1 MTRMSAKSLTSKGH
15 YRALLPLLL
24 LGWVAFELATIGYRS
39 QLLLLIGTLLGLSLY
54 LSSFSFT
61 GAYRRLLLHRQSREV
76 IAQLALVALTCVLF
90 APLLQRGE
98 FAGME
103 VVGAWAPVG
112 LQVSIGALIFGIG
125 MQLAG
130 GCGSGTLYTA
140 GGGNPR
146 MLLVLVAFCCGSFWA
161 SLDMAW
167 WQSLPTLGVISL
179 GHRLGWI
186 EAVAVQLSLLS
197 LLAVLLLWWGKTA
210 LKQPSLRA
218 TDAIMND
225 AAKLRPLLWG
235 VTLLALLNL
244 ATLLT
249 AGHPWSIT
257 WALSLWGAK
266 AAGLLG
272 WTPSVGSFWT
282 APFQHQA
289 LTQSVLEDTTSVMN
303 IGILLG
309 ATSAAL
315 LSGRFRPSLKYHP
328 RQWLAALLG
337 GLLLGYGARIAYGC
351 NIGAFVSGVASTSLH
366 GWLWI
371 LCALP
376 GNWLGIKLRPWF
388 GLSNQ

>member
-1 MTRMSAKSLTSKGH
+1 MPAKSLIQKRYSS
-15 YRALLPLLL
+15 ALVPLLL
-24 LGWVAFELATIGYRS
+24 LGGLAFELTAIGYRS
-39 QLLLLIGTLLGLSLY
+39 QLLLLIGTLLGLCLY

-61 GAYRRLLLHRQSREV
+61 GAYRRLLLHRQPREV

-103 VVGAWAPVG
+103 LSGAWAPVG
-112 LQVSIGALIFGIG
+112 LQVAIGALIFGIG

-146 MLLVLVAFCCGSFWA
+146 MLLVLIAFCCGSFWA

-167 WQSLPTLGVISL
+167 WQSLPQFGVISL

-186 EAVAVQLSLLS
+186 EAVAVQLGLLS
-197 LLAVLLLWWGKTA
+197 LLVVLLLWWGKTTP
-210 LKQPSLRA
+210 KEPSLRKTIA
-218 TDAIMND
+218 PLKET
-225 AAKLRPLLWG
+225 AKLRPLLWG
-235 VTLLALLNL
+235 VALLALLNL
-244 ATLLT
+244 ATLIT

-266 AAGLLG
+266 AAGLIG
-272 WTPSVGSFWT
+272 WIPSAGSFWT
-282 APFQHQA
+282 APFQQQA
-289 LTQSVLEDTTSVMN
+289 LAQPVLNDSTSVMN

-309 ATSAAL
+309 AATAAM
-315 LSGRFRPSLKYHP
+315 LSGRFKPSLKHHP

-351 NIGAFVSGVASTSLH
+351 NIGAFVSGIASTSLH

>member
-1 MTRMSAKSLTSKGH
+1 MKNMPTRSLIRKGH
-15 YRALLPLLL
+15 YRALIPLLL
-24 LGWVAFELATIGYRS
+24 LGWLALELAAIGYRS
-39 QLLLLIGTLLGLSLY
+39 QLLLLIGTLLGLCLY
-54 LSSFSFT
+54 LSSFGFT
-61 GAYRRLLLHRQSREV
+61 GAYRRLLLHRQPREV
-76 IAQLALVALTCVLF
+76 IAQLALVALTCLLF

-103 VVGAWAPVG
+103 LAGAWAPVG
-112 LQVSIGALIFGIG
+112 LQVGIGALIFGIG

-146 MLLVLVAFCCGSFWA
+146 MLLVLVAFCGGSFWA
-161 SLDMAW
+161 SLDMGW

-179 GHRLGWI
+179 GHRLGWG
-186 EAVAVQLSLLS
+186 EAVTVQLSLLS
-197 LLAVLLLWWGKTA
+197 LLAGLLYWWGKTA
-210 LKQPSLRA
+210 SKAPSLKA
-218 TDAIMND
+218 TNTPIKE

-235 VTLLALLNL
+235 VALLALLNL
-244 ATLLT
+244 ATLIT

-266 AAGLLG
+266 TATLVG
-272 WTPSVGSFWT
+272 WAPSAGSFWT

-289 LTQSVLEDTTSVMN
+289 LTQTVLEDTTSIMN

-309 ATSAAL
+309 ASSAAL
-315 LSGRFRPSLKYHP
+315 LSGRFSSSLKHHP
-328 RQWLAALLG
+328 RQWLAALIG

>member
-1 MTRMSAKSLTSKGH
+1 MTNLLAKSLIHKGH
-15 YRALLPLLL
+15 YRALVPLLL
-24 LGWVAFELATIGYRS
+24 LGWLALQLAAIGYRS

-54 LSSFSFT
+54 LSRFSFT
-61 GAYRRLLLHRQSREV
+61 GAYRRLLLQRQPAEV
-76 IAQLALVALTCVLF
+76 IAQLALVALTCLLF

-98 FAGME
+98 FAGVE
-103 VVGAWAPVG
+103 LSGAWASVG
-112 LQVSIGALIFGIG
+112 LQVGIGALIFGIG

-146 MLLVLVAFCCGSFWA
+146 MLLVLVAFCAGSFWA
-161 SLDMAW
+161 SLDMTW
-167 WQSLPTLGVISL
+167 WQSLPSLGVVSL
-179 GHRLGWI
+179 GHRLGWG
-186 EAVAVQLSLLS
+186 EAVAVQLSLLL
-197 LLAVLLLWWGKTA
+197 LLAILLFWWGKTA
-210 LKQPSLRA
+210 PKGPSLRE
-218 TDAIMND
+218 TNTPMKV

-235 VTLLALLNL
+235 VVLLALLNL
-244 ATLLT
+244 ATLIT

-266 AAGLLG
+266 AAGLMG

-289 LTQSVLEDTTSVMN
+289 LTQSILEDTTSVMN

-309 ATSAAL
+309 ATTAAL
-315 LSGRFRPSLKYHP
+315 LSGGFHPSLKHHP
-328 RQWLAALLG
+328 RQWLAALFG